1 MVTEV
6 SENTFEEWYKE
17 ALDAVEHRDAGLAY
31 RILHTMDD
39 FVASLNSGVR
49 DDEEFRQEMAVARRN
64 LRFVAFPEL
73 SLDEACR
80 ILSSES
86 LSFIGSGLSFD
97 DQLSV
102 RYDFTAYG
110 EHEDER
116 VALKKAI
123 LSNTEKIGP
132 LGIGEWLQLFDTL
145 FDPETREDRS
155 ILDFFTKEPRIA
167 ELSRRDQQMLRSILD
182 AYEHWIAVRRLNLID
197 LATAYGQGMKEIGS
211 KIGKTESSEP
221 RELSVAYKGGQSSRE
236 DKNQSR
242 ILNESLPLLKA
253 LGKFEKLGGQQVTNS
268 KIVVKGQND
277 PVRPTIFNWLRAY
290 RDELGVGAHDSVTR
304 GQFLFHSLNGKGL
317 TSDERDQVGML
328 LKSIDEN
335 SPLAIDA
342 GRQEVVFTKQL
353 TINSQQLTTSNQQIT
368 NNREQLTG
376 NREQIQNTK
385 YQIQNTASLPTQN
398 ISRAVFELPHISQ
411 PSSAKAS
418 DGQSREPIQN
428 TNQGIPSAF
437 EQAKAIQAA
446 ARENQ
451 ISMAKVA
458 SETVELGRVNAFPSA
473 PPMTPR
479 PRIEPAPQNTAPA
492 PRAIS
497 FEPAKIDTFSFGA
510 GRQNTFQTADVPNR
524 TSVVPPAR
532 NDSRSDSGRPAG
544 GASVV
549 RTQGIENIGLTAP
562 KAERPMFANGNNV
575 GELSFSTKHVM
586 PAEKEINSQQVT
598 NNREQT
604 TESDSNSGRTAKIAE
619 RPLQTQTADA
629 PARGGQAAQA
639 IVQPVPTQK
648 PPVAPVVPIPPIQKP
663 VMPVNRFRITPTGR
677 RDSAPSDATPSPHV
691 VDLRG

>member
-1 MVTEV
+1 MNDQSSNNRDSIDSWIEKVVSSCAHHDSDQAYSAWRKWDEMTPLLSPEQKSEVMNLQEELTYTAFPSFPQDIAGSLIEKHLISFLRSPVDIDEMIRNRFLYVGYGFEEGERKALREAALKNTELVGEKAV
-6 SENTFEEWYKE
+6 SEWLG
-17 ALDAVEHRDAGLAY
+17 ALDTALAQAENPENVMMQFFTEDQSVMALSRLDQAILRRLFQVYYDFLAFPVVTVYGLAESA
-31 RILHTMDD
+31 RKL
-39 FVASLNSGVR
+39 AELEKSGVKEIDLKEFFASDKTAPR
-49 DDEEFRQEMAVARRN
+49 EYIDDIPQSATSSRPGV
-64 LRFVAFPEL
+64 VT
-73 SLDEACR
+73 
-80 ILSSES
+80 SSEK
-86 LSFIGSGLSFD
+86 
-97 DQLSV
+97 V
-102 RYDFTAYG
+102 
-110 EHEDER
+110 
-116 VALKKAI
+116 
-123 LSNTEKIGP
+123 
-132 LGIGEWLQLFDTL
+132 
-145 FDPETREDRS
+145 
-155 ILDFFTKEPRIA
+155 
-167 ELSRRDQQMLRSILD
+167 
-182 AYEHWIAVRRLNLID
+182 
-197 LATAYGQGMKEIGS
+197 
-211 KIGKTESSEP
+211 
-221 RELSVAYKGGQSSRE
+221 
-236 DKNQSR
+236 
-242 ILNESLPLLKA
+242 SLPLLKA

-268 KIVVKGQND
+268 KIVIKGQSD

-342 GRQEVVFTKQL
+342 GRQEVVFTRQP
-353 TINSQQLTTSNQQIT
+353 TVNSQQGATRTTVVPPAGGASAVRTQGIENSGLTPQKGE
-368 NNREQLTG
+368 RPMF
-376 NREQIQNTK
+376 
-385 YQIQNTASLPTQN
+385 ASQEKN
-398 ISRAVFELPHISQ
+398 ISRAVFEMPHINQ

-418 DGQSREPIQN
+418 DGQGREPIQDTRYKIQD

-473 PPMTPR
+473 SPMAPR

-510 GRQNTFQTADVPNR
+510 GRQNTFQTAVAPLK
-524 TSVVPPAR
+524 PAEQPLPIQ
-532 NDSRSDSGRPAG
+532 NSGRTAQERLPALG
-544 GASVV
+544 G
-549 RTQGIENIGLTAP
+549 
-562 KAERPMFANGNNV
+562 ERPMFANGNNV

-586 PAEKEINSQQVT
+586 PAEKEINSQQIT
-598 NNREQT
+598 NNREQGT
-604 TESDSNSGRTAKIAE
+604 GNSGRTAKIAE
-619 RPLQTQTADA
+619 RPLQAQTADA

-648 PPVAPVVPIPPIQKP
+648 APVAPVVPTPPIQKP

-691 VDLRG
+691 VDLRN